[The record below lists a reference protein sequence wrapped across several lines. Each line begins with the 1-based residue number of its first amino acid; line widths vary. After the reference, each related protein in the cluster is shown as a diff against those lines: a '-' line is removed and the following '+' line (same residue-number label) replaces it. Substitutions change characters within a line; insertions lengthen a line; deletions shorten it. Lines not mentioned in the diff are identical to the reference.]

1 VLHQIGIGVLGPVF
15 RTYEPSQDRL
25 VAVKAFHLDITP
37 EQVRVLIESLER
49 FVEAGFSGPGVVS
62 PIAVG
67 LEQDVPYLAQEYV
80 TAESLETAIRHY
92 APTTLESALPLLSQ
106 MAAALDSVHGQGVV
120 HGAIH
125 LRDIFVAPDDLRVNG
140 FGLVQTLEEL
150 GLPAPIRRPYTA
162 PEMIAG
168 REWDG
173 AADRFSFAAIAYEL
187 LTGRRIAGTGEQM
200 SDGVRSIDGLSNLEH
215 LEEVFSIALAD
226 DPESRYSSAMGF
238 VAALEMGMT
247 VNRDDMVAEDQ
258 GDRDATGTLDLLAG
272 VEFQKQSSS
281 GSTTDFVNRVESS
294 HDEDEVLKGQSAEG
308 SERSNL
314 IVDAVSGLDENLR
327 AGHSTDDR
335 SRRVAED
342 PDGPSGRHVA
352 SSIRDEADHAELE
365 GFESALDHVVESS
378 QDSYATSI
386 DLERQRGGGVEVG
399 SDGNVSDQR
408 HMWEDSDV
416 DNGDRGNA
424 TPEEVLGSTSTE
436 SVPAGSLQALEVSEP
451 SRTWSWTLLL
461 VLAVTVIVG
470 SLSYF
475 LGVAF
480 APNEGEIDE
489 RSSLESGFSAAVEQD
504 SVGRTRD
511 NSVPSAFG
519 GAETGRSSDQSEA
532 VPDDDSISATLPI
545 ALSADQTMS
554 NVGRRQADPNLSNSL
569 GSDGSDSRT
578 ERLSEPE
585 TGDMRAVPSETAVL
599 SEDLLAGRVT
609 ALEMG
614 WILVRTDVP
623 GAIVA
628 VDGRVRGRTPLSL
641 GGISFGP
648 YHLEVRRPGFRSI
661 ERDIQISETNAVFAL
676 GVTLVPSTSVSF
688 ENLSALELGS
698 LSVQSRPS
706 GAQVTVNGARVGVT
720 PVNVPLPV
728 GRHEIRIEDQGYR
741 MWVTNIEIS
750 SARRTQVNASLE
762 RNNR

>member
-1 VLHQIGIGVLGPVF
+1 MHQIGIGLLGPVF
-15 RTYEPSQDRL
+15 RTYDPSHDRL

-37 EQVRVLIESLER
+37 EQARVLIESLER
-49 FVEAGFSGPGVVS
+49 FVEAGFSGSGVVS

-80 TAESLETAIRHY
+80 AAESFETAIRRY
-92 APTTLESALPLLSQ
+92 APTTLESALPLVSQ
-106 MAAALDSVHGQGVV
+106 IAAALDSVHGQGVV

-173 AADRFSFAAIAYEL
+173 AADRFSLAAIAYEL

-200 SDGVRSIDGLSNLEH
+200 SDGVRSIDGLSDLDH
-215 LEEVFSIALAD
+215 VEEVFSIALAD

-238 VAALEMGMT
+238 VAALEMGVT
-247 VNRDDMVAEDQ
+247 VERDDIVAEDPE
-258 GDRDATGTLDLLAG
+258 DRDATGTLDLLAG
-272 VEFQKQSSS
+272 VEFQRQSSS
-281 GSTTDFVNRVESS
+281 GSTADFVNRVESS
-294 HDEDEVLKGQSAEG
+294 HHEDEVLKGQITES
-308 SERSNL
+308 SDRSDL
-314 IVDAVSGLDENLR
+314 IVDAASGEDLR
-327 AGHSTDDR
+327 VGHSTDGR
-335 SRRVAED
+335 STRVAED
-342 PDGPSGRHVA
+342 PDGPVGRHGA
-352 SSIRDEADHAELE
+352 TSIRDEEDHAELE

-378 QDSYATSI
+378 QDSNTTST
-386 DLERQRGGGVEVG
+386 DPEWQRGSGFEVG
-399 SDGNVSDQR
+399 SDSNVGDQR
-408 HMWEDSDV
+408 HIWEDSDV
-416 DNGDRGNA
+416 DNDDGGNA
-424 TPEEVLGSTSTE
+424 TPEEVYGLTATE
-436 SVPAGSLQALEVSEP
+436 SVPAGSLPAPEVSEP
-451 SRTWSWTLLL
+451 RRTSNWTLLL
-461 VLAVTVIVG
+461 VLAGTVVVG

-489 RSSLESGFSAAVEQD
+489 RTSLESRFSAEVEQD

-511 NSVPSAFG
+511 NSVSSAFG
-519 GAETGRSSDQSEA
+519 GVDTGRSSDQSEA
-532 VPDDDSISATLPI
+532 VPDDDLISATLPI

-554 NVGRRQADPNLSNSL
+554 SVGRRQADPNLPNSL
-569 GSDGSDSRT
+569 GLDRSDNRT
-578 ERLSEPE
+578 ERLSDPQ
-585 TGDMRAVPSETAVL
+585 TGDMLSVSSEAAVV

-609 ALEMG
+609 ALETG
-614 WILVRTDVP
+614 WILVRTDIP

-628 VDGRVRGRTPLSL
+628 VDGRVRGRSPLSL
-641 GGISFGP
+641 GGISFGA
-648 YHLEVRRPGFRSI
+648 YHVEVSRPGFRSV
-661 ERDIQISETNAVFAL
+661 ERDIQVSDKNAVFAL
-676 GVTLVPSTSVSF
+676 DVTLVPSTSVSF
-688 ENLSALELGS
+688 ENVNAFELGS
-698 LSVQSRPS
+698 LSVRSRPS

-720 PVNVPLPV
+720 PVNIPLPV

-750 SARRTQVNASLE
+750 SDRRTEVNASLG
-762 RNNR
+762 RGNR

>member
-1 VLHQIGIGVLGPVF
+1 MHQIGTGVLGPVF
-15 RTYEPSQDRL
+15 KTYEPSQDRL

-80 TAESLETAIRHY
+80 AAESFETAIRHY
-92 APTTLESALPLLSQ
+92 APTTLESALPLISQ
-106 MAAALDSVHGQGVV
+106 IAAALDSVHGQGVV

-140 FGLVQTLEEL
+140 FGLVQTLEDL
-150 GLPAPIRRPYTA
+150 GLSAPIRRPYTA

-173 AADRFSFAAIAYEL
+173 AADRFSLAAIAYEL

-200 SDGVRSIDGLSNLEH
+200 SNGVRSIDGLSDLDH
-215 LEEVFSIALAD
+215 VEEVFSIALAD

-238 VAALEMGMT
+238 VAALEMGVT
-247 VNRDDMVAEDQ
+247 VERDDIVAENPE
-258 GDRDATGTLDLLAG
+258 DRDVTGTLDLLAG
-272 VEFQKQSSS
+272 VEFQRQSSS
-281 GSTTDFVNRVESS
+281 GSTADFVNRVESS
-294 HDEDEVLKGQSAEG
+294 HHEDEILKGQITESSDRSA
-308 SERSNL
+308 L
-314 IVDAVSGLDENLR
+314 IVEAASGLDEDLR
-327 AGHSTDDR
+327 AGHLTDDR
-335 SRRVAED
+335 STRVVED
-342 PDGPSGRHVA
+342 PDGPVGRHGA
-352 SSIRDEADHAELE
+352 SSIRDKEDHAELE

-378 QDSYATSI
+378 QASNTTSTDPEWQHGSGFGVGFDSN
-386 DLERQRGGGVEVG
+386 VG
-399 SDGNVSDQR
+399 DQR
-408 HMWEDSDV
+408 HIWEDSDV
-416 DNGDRGNA
+416 DNDDGGNA
-424 TPEEVLGSTSTE
+424 TPEEVYGLTATE
-436 SVPAGSLQALEVSEP
+436 SVPAGSLPVPEASEP
-451 SRTWSWTLLL
+451 RRTWNRTFFF
-461 VLAVTVIVG
+461 VLAGTVVVG

-480 APNEGEIDE
+480 APNEGEMDE
-489 RSSLESGFSAAVEQD
+489 RTSLESGFSAAVEQD

-519 GAETGRSSDQSEA
+519 GVDIGRSFDQSDA
-532 VPDDDSISATLPI
+532 VPDDDPISATLPI
-545 ALSADQTMS
+545 ALSADQPMS
-554 NVGRRQADPNLSNSL
+554 SVGRRQADPNLSNSL
-569 GSDGSDSRT
+569 GLDGSDNRT
-578 ERLSEPE
+578 ERLSEPQ
-585 TGDMRAVPSETAVL
+585 TGDMLSVPSEEAVV

-609 ALEMG
+609 ALETG
-614 WILVRTDVP
+614 WILVRTDIP

-648 YHLEVRRPGFRSI
+648 YHLEVNRPGFRSV
-661 ERDIQISETNAVFAL
+661 EHDIQISDTNAVFAL

-688 ENLSALELGS
+688 ENLNALELGS
-698 LSVQSRPS
+698 LSVRSRPS